1 MRKFNRFALATLAG
15 AALWAQAPPRNLE
28 IAGAA
33 VHQFEDGPPLGA
45 GESFLPGETVF
56 YSFLVHNFGVA
67 PGGRV
72 RFNYRIDVRD
82 AEGVALVEPAKGT
95 VAIELGPEDKEWVPK
110 VRHEF
115 LIPPHALAGRYRIL
129 AEVNDAVTFQQARSE
144 VLFSVRGKEL
154 DTSGPLSIKNVAFF
168 RGEEGRNPAV
178 TATYRAGDTLWV
190 RFDITGFKSAENNRM
205 HVVYGLAILNPAG
218 KILFERPEAASET
231 DAPFYPRRYVSAEIS
246 LDIQRGTPPGEY
258 TLVLAAR
265 DEVGAASCESR
276 HSFRIEP

>member
-1 MRKFNRFALATLAG
+1 MKKLSRFMLAALEG
-15 AALWAQAPPRNLE
+15 AALWAQAPPGKLE
-28 IAGAA
+28 ISSAS

-56 YSFLVHNFGVA
+56 YSFLVRNFGVA

-72 RFNYRIDVRD
+72 RLNYRIDVRD
-82 AEGVALVEPAKGT
+82 AEGVAVVEPATGT
-95 VAIELGPEDKEWVPK
+95 VATELGPEDKEWVPK

-129 AEVNDAVTFQQARSE
+129 AEVKDAVTFQEASSE
-144 VLFSVRGKEL
+144 VLFAVRGKEL
-154 DTSGPLSIKNVAFF
+154 DVSGPLSIKNVAFF

-178 TATYRAGDTLWV
+178 TPAYRPGETLWV
-190 RFDITGFKSAENNRM
+190 RFDITGFKTGENNRLD
-205 HVVYGLAILNPAG
+205 VVYGLSILNPAG
-218 KILFERPEAASET
+218 KILYERPEAASET
-231 DAPFYPRRYVSAEIS
+231 DAPFYPRRYVSGEIS

-265 DEVGAASCESR
+265 DGVGEASCESR